1 MGFSDNDGQ
10 PGNFAEQYATR
21 RESHLTALQQKEE
34 EMRQKFVIRVK
45 EKESELKEAER
56 EVINSPLVCV
66 KQRIPSKFFVT
77 SPLLLNNLK
86 IFLVKCTF

>member
-1 MGFSDNDGQ
+1 MGFSDNEGQ

-56 EVINSPLVCV
+56 EVIIICKLILRMQEYFDV
-66 KQRIPSKFFVT
+66 RYIFV
-77 SPLLLNNLK
+77 N
-86 IFLVKCTF
+86 

>member
-56 EVINSPLVCV
+56 EVINSPLVRV
-66 KQRIPSKFFVT
+66 KQRIPSM
-77 SPLLLNNLK
+77 
-86 IFLVKCTF
+86 

>member
-1 MGFSDNDGQ
+1 MGFSDNEGQ

-56 EVINSPLVCV
+56 EVIIFYKLIVRM
-66 KQRIPSKFFVT
+66 QEY
-77 SPLLLNNLK
+77 NNHFDVRY
-86 IFLVKCTF
+86 IFEN